1 VISYA
6 KRHRRR
12 TLAVLAV
19 LAVIGLVLAA
29 PALILTPAATAPP
42 RATAARPIAPRG
54 VTAAVATPPGSA
66 RIEHVVFLIKENHSF
81 DNYFGR
87 FPGADGATTART
99 PTGAMVPLRA
109 APDRVYPLA
118 SPIDLGIFNHRGA
131 TLLGQFDRF
140 ADNYTL
146 RPRDADAQY
155 SAQSL
160 PNYFAYARR
169 YTLDDHFYSG
179 ITGPSFPNHLVTISA
194 QSAGTVGDPTGTLLN
209 WGCDAPSGASVAT
222 LSPTGVPG
230 HSGICFDMPTLAD
243 RLDARHVAWR
253 YYSPQANE
261 LGYVWSSFDA
271 VKHVR
276 NGPQW
281 ASHVVPWQSF
291 TSDVAAGR
299 LAPMSWLVTDF
310 PQSEHPPASS
320 CVGENSTV
328 AEVNAIM
335 RSPYWKNTVIFLTW
349 DDAGGFY
356 DHATPPRVDA
366 WGPGPRVPT
375 IVISPYA
382 RRGYVDHT
390 PYEFSSVLRFVE
402 DRFGLAPLTARDRRT
417 TGMANSFDFNG
428 PPAAPLLLQQRSC
441 GS

>member
-1 VISYA
+1 VIVTVSA
-6 KRHRRR
+6 KLHRRKM
-12 TLAVLAV
+12 LARLATV
-19 LAVIGLVLAA
+19 SIVLAA
-29 PALILTPAATAPP
+29 PALALAAAMTAPL
-42 RATAARPIAPRG
+42 RATIARAIAPRS
-54 VTAAVATPPGSA
+54 VTAVVAAPPGSA
-66 RIEHVVFLIKENHSF
+66 KIEHIVFLIKENHSF

-87 FPGADGATTART
+87 FRGADGATAART
-99 PTGAMVPLRA
+99 PIGAVIPLRA

-118 SPIDLGIFNHRGA
+118 ARLNPALFTHGGA

-146 RPRDADAQY
+146 RPRDAYAQY

-169 YTLDDHFYSG
+169 FTLDDHFYSG
-179 ITGPSFPNHLVTISA
+179 IMGPSFPNHLVTISA

-222 LSPTGVPG
+222 LSPAGTPG

-271 VKHVR
+271 VRHVR
-276 NGPQW
+276 NGPRW
-281 ASHVVPWQSF
+281 ASNVVPWQSF
-291 TSDVAAGR
+291 ASDVAAGR

-310 PQSEHPPASS
+310 PQSEHPPAST

-356 DHATPPRVDA
+356 DHATPPHVDA
-366 WGPGPRVPT
+366 WGLGPRVPT

-390 PYEFSSVLRFVE
+390 PYEFSSILRFVE
-402 DRFGLAPLTARDRRT
+402 DRFGLDPLTARDRQA
-417 TGMANSFDFNG
+417 TGMAPSFDFNQ
-428 PPAAPLLLQQRSC
+428 PPAAPLLLQQRAC